1 MENTVCIRSINSI
14 DEELR
19 LPACILRQYS
29 STMKEESRDLRNIA
43 M

>member
-1 MENTVCIRSINSI
+1 MENMVCIRSINSI

-19 LPACILRQYS
+19 LPRCVLRQNS
-29 STMKEESRDLRNIA
+29 STKKEENRDLRNIT